1 MFLCTLLQLAP
12 LLQPAVSVQPAS
24 YSLLMLQ
31 TASVGTFGGNFQ
43 DDPQGL
49 KLKHSRK
56 VGVRVW
62 GGRARGRGGLGLKVM
77 GRGMHYS
84 PPAPPPPLPGFTL
97 HPSLIPVTYAL
108 AYPRPPPLCQGL
120 LSMANGGPNTNG
132 GHFSTIMGPAH
143 HLDGSYTIFGEVVT
157 GYEVRWVG
165 GL

>member
-1 MFLCTLLQLAP
+1 MCCFCALCYSLLLCYSLMFLCTLLQLAP

-84 PPAPPPPLPGFTL
+84 PPAPPPP
-97 HPSLIPVTYAL
+97 SARV
-108 AYPRPPPLCQGL
+108 YPTP
-120 LSMANGGPNTNG
+120 
-132 GHFSTIMGPAH
+132 
-143 HLDGSYTIFGEVVT
+143 
-157 GYEVRWVG
+157 
-165 GL
+165 